1 MNKEFLELYKEW
13 YYSYCFNSNHANL
26 INDKLIKLEIWC
38 KNNKKEAIEYIKQII
53 KDEPD
58 KIIILLPE
66 LLNYRP
72 KWLDNPQI
80 GLYMNLEQCCNW
92 WLNYFN
98 NTRNIN
104 YYKNYDAWQ
113 RYLKKNY
120 ISWRPNIENDP
131 NITLKEFMEGKRNN
145 EKIKSYH
152 NFDLQDLNDKEL
164 EKLYNDGHL
173 GNMTKYIN
181 ELHFFYNMVEE
192 EIKRRKLKKK
202 NNKQN

>member
-1 MNKEFLELYKEW
+1 MN
-13 YYSYCFNSNHANL
+13 FNSNKNNL

-58 KIIILLPE
+58 NIIILLPE

-120 ISWRPNIENDP
+120 IPWRPNIENDP

-145 EKIKSYH
+145 EKNKSYI
-152 NFDLQDLNDKEL
+152 NFDLANLNDQEL
-164 EKLYNDGHL
+164 DKLYNDGHL
-173 GNMTKYIN
+173 GNMTKHIN
-181 ELHFFYNMVEE
+181 ELHFFYNIVEE

-202 NNKQN
+202 NNK

>member
-1 MNKEFLELYKEW
+1 MDKEFLELYKEW
-13 YYSYCFNSNHANL
+13 YYSYCFNSNQANL

-58 KIIILLPE
+58 NIIILLPE

-80 GLYMNLEQCCNW
+80 GLYMDLEKCCNW

-98 NTRNIN
+98 NTKNIN

-145 EKIKSYH
+145 EKNKSYI
-152 NFDLQDLNDKEL
+152 NFDLANLNDQEL
-164 EKLYNDGHL
+164 DKLYNDGHL

-181 ELHFFYNMVEE
+181 ELHFFYNMIEE